1 MRCSYDGDTMGT
13 WIERMD
19 GGGGAG
25 PRLAVKDAIFVEG
38 VPTTVGCA
46 AVADVAASE
55 PRDAA
60 CVATARAGGAVVVG
74 KTNLHELCFGT
85 TGTNPWFG
93 NPVNPLAPDLVPGG
107 SSSGSAVAVA
117 VDEADV
123 GLGTDTG
130 GSVRI
135 PAACCGVVGLK
146 TTWGRVS
153 LDGVWPLA
161 PTLDTVGP
169 LAHDVA
175 GVVSGMALLEPGF
188 AAADTAATV
197 VGRVRILGD
206 DVDPAID
213 ADVDAVLAACGWE
226 VVEIELADLA
236 AADDAFTVLICTEAW
251 TSDRMLFDDLD
262 VSRIGDQT
270 RRRLEDS
277 SKIDPAPVPGARA
290 AQATW
295 QSNVRAAFERCQL
308 FAMPT
313 LAVDPPP
320 VGADGVM
327 NALVYPWNLAGTPAI
342 SLPVGARRP
351 IPTSLQLIGPWG
363 GEELLCATA
372 AVVESAAGA
381 ASQGGRH

>member
-1 MRCSYDGDTMGT
+1 MEGTSGD
-13 WIERMD
+13 
-19 GGGGAG
+19 G
-25 PRLAVKDAIFVEG
+25 PRLAVKDAIAVEG

-46 AVADVAASE
+46 AIADVAASE
-55 PRDAA
+55 PVDAA
-60 CVATARAGGAVVVG
+60 CVAAARANGAVIVG

-85 TGTNPWFG
+85 AGTNPWFG

-117 VDEADV
+117 VGEADV
-123 GLGTDTG
+123 ALGTDTG

-169 LAHDVA
+169 LAPDVA
-175 GVVSGMALLEPGF
+175 GVVSGMALVESGF

-197 VGRVRILGD
+197 VGRVRLPGIE
-206 DVDPAID
+206 VDPAID
-213 ADVDAVLAACGWE
+213 GDIDAALAACGWE
-226 VVEIELADLA
+226 VVEIDFPGFA
-236 AADDAFTVLICTEAW
+236 AVDDAFTVLICTEAW
-251 TSDRMLFDDLD
+251 ATDRMLFEHLD
-262 VSRIGDQT
+262 VDRIGDQV

-277 SKIDPAPVPGARA
+277 SRIDVARVPGAKTV
-290 AQATW
+290 QATW
-295 QSNVRAAFERCQL
+295 QNDVRAAFDRCQVL
-308 FAMPT
+308 AMPT
-313 LAVDPPP
+313 LALDPPP
-320 VGADGVM
+320 VGADGVA
-327 NALVYPWNLAGTPAI
+327 NALVYPWNLAGTPAL

-363 GEELLCATA
+363 SEELLCATA
-372 AVVESAAGA
+372 AVAESAAGA
-381 ASQGGRH
+381 SA